1 MPCRAVWALRNGH
14 ALTRAIPGPGK
25 REWIEHLLLAIL
37 ALLAAGLALPEVD
50 PELDTREEPFFD
62 KNSRQMIRE
71 QLAERFGSGV
81 LDPESRTRPPSPVT
95 LQAFT
100 WL

>member
-1 MPCRAVWALRNGH
+1 MPVCWRNGH

-50 PELDTREEPFFD
+50 PELDDREVPFFD
-62 KNSRQMIRE
+62 QNARQMLSGATRSEARLLRGAANKIIRW
-71 QLAERFGSGV
+71 
-81 LDPESRTRPPSPVT
+81 SRHV
-95 LQAFT
+95 
-100 WL
+100 